1 MGERIVENEKK
12 YALLIDA
19 DNISPKYI
27 GAILKEGKAFGN
39 VSVRRIYGDWTE
51 NEKNS
56 WKKCLLENSMTP
68 IQQYSYTTGKNASD
82 SAMIIDAMDILYT
95 LQVDG
100 FILASS
106 DSDFTKLAVR
116 LREAGK
122 HVVGMGESKT
132 PYPFV
137 KACDQFKTLDV
148 LFGRV
153 IEEEAKE
160 REGYTVQ
167 AEVVEKKAAPAGKEQ
182 GSRMNSR
189 HEEEVRGTDP
199 ISPITD
205 LQEIKNAIITLLNE
219 NSDEDGWMF
228 LGEIGNMLIKLYP
241 DFDSRNYGYGR
252 LSHLLKDFKEF
263 EIRRERAKDSHIQ
276 LVYVREK

>member
-1 MGERIVENEKK
+1 MENEKK

-19 DNISPKYI
+19 DNISPKYV

-39 VSVRRIYGDWTE
+39 VNVRRIYGDWTE
-51 NEKNS
+51 TEKSS
-56 WKKCLLENSMTP
+56 WKKCLLENSITP

-95 LQVDG
+95 MHVDG

-106 DSDFTKLAVR
+106 DSDFTKLAMR

-148 LFGRV
+148 LFGRIV
-153 IEEEAKE
+153 EENAVSSAEAS
-160 REGYTVQ
+160 G
-167 AEVVEKKAAPAGKEQ
+167 KKNAAAGKET
-182 GSRMNSR
+182 GKNTR
-189 HEEEVRGTDP
+189 HEEGKGADA
-199 ISPITD
+199 ISPITNLD
-205 LQEIKNAIITLLNE
+205 EIKDAVITLLNE
-219 NSDEDGWMF
+219 YSDDDGWMF

-241 DFDSRNYGYGR
+241 DFDSRNYGFGR
-252 LSHLLKDFKEF
+252 LSHMLKDFKEF